1 VEQKEHKTTKAKKRQ
16 HRQGLDLI
24 AIIKAVETGILITVA
39 IYKGVKL
46 VIEEIR
52 SQRVSSDST
61 DSNGVDRSQL
71 E

>member
-1 VEQKEHKTTKAKKRQ
+1 MTKAKKRQ

-39 IYKGVKL
+39 IYKGIKL

-52 SQRVSSDST
+52 TQSVSPQT
-61 DSNGVDRSQL
+61 NGPEEADQWRL
-71 E
+71 K